1 MGIIRKTRKYP
12 AVMKRLRH
20 FVASVLEDLRNVSYP
35 LWLKATSWVYPFLK
49 RTKVPVVVTMT
60 SYPARIESAWIAIES
75 ILRQSVAPERLVLV
89 LSKEEFPDKKVPRSI
104 SRLTGRGLE
113 ILWVDHNG
121 RSFDKLLPVIE
132 AFPGEAIITTD
143 DDKIFPPTLLES
155 LYREYVRSPDSVVG
169 ARGWSIRPAGRDD
182 EVHYGQDW
190 VRAVAGEKG
199 MHLLMPGGNGC
210 LYPPASLD
218 ETVLDMELA
227 LRLCPTA
234 DDIWFWAS
242 IQRTKTNSVC
252 LGLAPHRP
260 VSQQKETSALSDV
273 NGEQNDHQFQAV
285 INHFDLTVQLLK
297 A

>member
-1 MGIIRKTRKYP
+1 
-12 AVMKRLRH
+12 MKRLLH
-20 FVASVLEDLRNVSYP
+20 LVTSMLEGLRNASYP
-35 LWLKATSWVYPFLK
+35 LWLEATSWIYTFVK
-49 RTKVPVVVTMT
+49 RTKVPVVVSMT

-75 ILRQSVAPERLVLV
+75 ILRQSVTPERFVLV

-104 SRLTGRGLE
+104 ARLTGRGLE

-132 AFPGEAIITTD
+132 AFPDTAIITTD
-143 DDKIFPPTLLES
+143 DDKIFPPTLLER
-155 LYREYVRSPDSVVG
+155 LYSDHLRSPDSVVG
-169 ARGWSIRPAGRDD
+169 ARGWSIRLAGRDD

-190 VRAVAGEKG
+190 VRAVAGERG

-218 ETVLDMELA
+218 QTVLDMALA

-252 LGLAPHRP
+252 LGLPPHRP
-260 VSQQKETSALSDV
+260 VSQQKDTSALSDV
-273 NGEQNDHQFQAV
+273 NEEQNDHQFQAV
-285 INHFDLTVQLLK
+285 INHFGLTVQALK